1 MSPRTM
7 FESEL
12 SELREKLKQMCFHVE
27 AVYDRLFA
35 ALSRKDEDTILEIL
49 HQDNRTGEMEKQ
61 IESECLTLIT
71 RQHPLAGDLRVVSA
85 SLKVVTDI
93 QRVGVHVTDMAELIL
108 RLQMQEL
115 SAFSDHLPQ
124 MIKATQ
130 SLLHSA
136 VEAFLHRNTEAA
148 GLVVAGDDEVDDL
161 FNRVKD
167 DLVEQLKNDA
177 ANVDDCIDV
186 LMLAKYLEKIGDHAV
201 NVGEWEIFQ
210 ETGNMREMRIL

>member
-1 MSPRTM
+1 MSPRTR

-12 SELREKLKQMCFHVE
+12 TELREDLKQMCFHVE

-35 ALSRKDEDTILEIL
+35 AVDRKAEEEVREIL
-49 HQDNRTGEMEKQ
+49 TQDNTTRDMEKR
-61 IESECLTLIT
+61 IEAECLTLIT

-93 QRVGVHVTDMAELIL
+93 QRVGVHVTDMAELVL
-108 RLQMQEL
+108 RLQMQAL
-115 SAFSDHLPQ
+115 SGFSDDLPV
-124 MIKATQ
+124 MVRAAQ

-136 VEAFLHRNTEAA
+136 IEAFLHRNTEAA
-148 GLVVAGDDEVDDL
+148 RTVIEGDDEVDDL
-161 FNRVKD
+161 FNSVKEDLVALLKD
-167 DLVEQLKNDA
+167 DAV
-177 ANVDDCIDV
+177 NVDDCVDV

>member
-12 SELREKLKQMCFHVE
+12 TELRENLKQMCFHVE

-35 ALSRKDEDTILEIL
+35 AALRQDEEAVRAILE
-49 HQDNRTGEMEKQ
+49 QDNTTREMEKR
-61 IESECLTLIT
+61 IESECLSLIT

-93 QRVGVHVTDMAELIL
+93 QRVGVHVTDMAELVL
-108 RLQMQEL
+108 RLQMQAL
-115 SAFSDHLPQ
+115 SGFSDDLPV
-124 MIKATQ
+124 MVRAAQ

-136 VEAFLHRNTEAA
+136 IEAFLHRNTEAA
-148 GLVVAGDDEVDDL
+148 KAVIEGDDEVDDL
-161 FNRVKD
+161 FNSVKE
-167 DLVEQLKNDA
+167 DLVALLKDDA

-210 ETGNMREMRIL
+210 ETGNMRETRIL

>member
-12 SELREKLKQMCFHVE
+12 TELREELKQMCFHVE

-35 ALSRKDEDTILEIL
+35 AALRQDEEAVIAILE
-49 HQDNRTGEMEKQ
+49 QDHATREMEKR
-61 IESECLTLIT
+61 IESECLSLIT

-93 QRVGVHVTDMAELIL
+93 QRVGVHVTDMAELLL
-108 RLQMQEL
+108 RLKLQEL
-115 SAFSDHLPQ
+115 SGFSDNLPVMVQ
-124 MIKATQ
+124 AAQ
-130 SLLHSA
+130 HLLHSA
-136 VEAFLHRNTEAA
+136 IEAFLHRSTEAA
-148 GLVVAGDDEVDDL
+148 RVVIAGDDEVDDL
-161 FNRVKD
+161 FNLVKT
-167 DLVEQLKNDA
+167 DLVRLLKSEA
-177 ANVDDCIDV
+177 ADVDDCIDV

-210 ETGNMREMRIL
+210 ETGNMRETRIL